1 MYGFQQLLALVTKQ
15 ALATV
20 LSPELTQVQS
30 NLHGLKR
37 KSHKEL

>member
-1 MYGFQQLLALVTKQ
+1 MYGFQQLLARETNQ

-20 LSPELTQVQS
+20 LSHELTQVQS
-30 NLHGLKR
+30 NLHGLKK